1 MRLDVYLTDKGFFK
15 SRNKAAETVKRGL
28 IEVDGKVVYKPS
40 YTVDPE
46 KSEIIIKESDSFV
59 SNGGYK
65 LQKAFDDFNFNA
77 DNLIC
82 ADIGASTGGF
92 TECLLRH
99 GAKKIYA
106 VDVGKSQLDETL
118 SKDERVIVIDEFNAR
133 DMCENTFGEK
143 VDLVT
148 SDVSFISLTYIL
160 RQISRVL
167 KDNGYAIVLVKPQF
181 ECGRKSLNKNGIVT
195 DVKDR
200 KRAIEDVINFAGSV
214 NLAAKNVTNAPVKPD
229 KNVEYLLLLQKSA
242 ANEKIDLMKLP

>member
-15 SRNKAAETVKRGL
+15 SRNKAAETVKRRL

-77 DNLIC
+77 ENLIC

-214 NLAAKNVTNAPVKPD
+214 NLATKNVTNAPVKPD

-242 ANEKIDLMKLP
+242 VNEKIDLTKLP

>member
-15 SRNKAAETVKRGL
+15 SRNKAAETVKRRL
-28 IEVDGKVVYKPS
+28 IEVDGKVVYKQS

-77 DNLIC
+77 ENLIC

-214 NLAAKNVTNAPVKPD
+214 NLATKNVTNAPVKPD

-242 ANEKIDLMKLP
+242 VNEKIDLTKLP